1 MKSYYTL
8 CLDIEDKKCVIVGG
22 GAVARR
28 KAAAMKDHG
37 ACITVISPK
46 LESVLEYMAFQKD
59 IEWISRDFQPQDI
72 EGAFLVVAA
81 TNSRETNH
89 QVSVLCHENQILCN
103 IADAPQEST
112 FISPSTIER
121 GPLTIAIS
129 TNGINPTLSASI
141 RQELEIAYG
150 EEYGT
155 FLEIVSTLRPRILEE
170 FPSPQI
176 RAHIFERMVSSRAL
190 TLIRSGMMDEAR
202 KELEDIVY
210 TARTLP
216 TGK

>member
-1 MKSYYTL
+1 LY
-8 CLDIEDKKCVIVGG
+8 
-22 GAVARR
+22 
-28 KAAAMKDHG
+28 
-37 ACITVISPK
+37 
-46 LESVLEYMAFQKD
+46 
-59 IEWISRDFQPQDI
+59 
-72 EGAFLVVAA
+72 
-81 TNSRETNH
+81 
-89 QVSVLCHENQILCN
+89 
-103 IADAPQEST
+103 IADAPQESS